1 MKLQKTLIV
10 KNDLGLHIRPAATI
24 VKLLQSVKSQVFFTL
39 KKETVNAKSIMSILM
54 LAAKKDSSI
63 TITVEGLDAEI
74 VMKKITDCFE
84 KGFGESNE

>member
-1 MKLQKTLIV
+1 
-10 KNDLGLHIRPAATI
+10 
-24 VKLLQSVKSQVFFTL
+24 L